1 MFKENDIL
9 KNNNQSEL
17 NAKIIH
23 LDKKFIDLQSEKEL
37 LKAKLKQKDDKI
49 QDLQKEMQIFRNQ
62 AE

>member
-23 LDKKFIDLQSEKEL
+23 LDKKFIDLETEKEL